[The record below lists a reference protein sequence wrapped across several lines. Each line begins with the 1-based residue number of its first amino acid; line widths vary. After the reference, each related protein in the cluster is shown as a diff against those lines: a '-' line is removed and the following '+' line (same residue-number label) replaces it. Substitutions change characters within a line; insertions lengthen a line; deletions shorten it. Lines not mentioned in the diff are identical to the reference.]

1 GQLTGVEGYME
12 SASSGIIAG
21 INAANKLL
29 GKESV
34 VLPKVTEIGA
44 LLSYITDKTVEK
56 FQPMGANLGILPEL
70 SDRPR
75 DKKLRAEKYAE
86 RALEALKQ
94 FITESDVI

>member
-1 GQLTGVEGYME
+1 TGVEGYME

-21 INAANKLL
+21 INAANKVL

-34 VLPKVTEIGA
+34 ILPNVCEIGA
-44 LLSYITDKTVEK
+44 LISYITDETVEK

-70 SDRPR
+70 TDRPR

-86 RALEALKQ
+86 RALDALKQ
-94 FITESDVI
+94 FISESDVI